1 MRFLSFPLQVPVSVD
16 NPEYLLN
23 ALSAGEAPIPTQTI
37 GIPVAGVSGLPGV
50 PMEVKINGGVVG
62 IGIGGE
68 STGSDHEYYND
79 TQREL
84 QPLQL
89 LRNGRNTETRV

>member
-1 MRFLSFPLQVPVSVD
+1 MRFPSFFLQVPVSVD

-37 GIPVAGVSGLPGV
+37 GIPVAGVPGT
-50 PMEVKINGGVVG
+50 MEAKINGGIVG
-62 IGIGGE
+62 VGGE

>member
-1 MRFLSFPLQVPVSVD
+1 MKLIHYSLLQVPVSVD

-37 GIPVAGVSGLPGV
+37 GIPVAGVPGT
-50 PMEVKINGGVVG
+50 MEVKVNGGVMGVA
-62 IGIGGE
+62 E

-89 LRNGRNTETRV
+89 LRNGGRNTETRV

>member
-1 MRFLSFPLQVPVSVD
+1 MRFLSFLEQVPVSVD

-37 GIPVAGVSGLPGV
+37 GIPIAGVPGV
-50 PMEVKINGGVVG
+50 PMEVKINGGVV
-62 IGIGGE
+62 GIGGE